1 MQHPC
6 AADPQSRS
14 DTYREDDT
22 STTLHNR
29 TSSPPCRDPGTSSMH
44 AGCRSRRMTSFSS
57 TTPLNSHTHSR
68 PHLPSLLG
76 RTVSWPGLRFTH
88 FDKKKGTHVAIHEHS
103 HENKHPCL
111 SLSSCDLHSVG
122 SGAASHHPTNWL
134 LKPILQGQVSK
145 TTNFAWKG
153 PFHLILPRSPNSSK
167 QQQTFCI

>member
-1 MQHPC
+1 MQHPRE
-6 AADPQSRS
+6 ADPQSRS

-22 STTLHNR
+22 STTPHNR
-29 TSSPPCRDPGTSSMH
+29 TSFPPCRDPGTSSMH
-44 AGCRSRRMTSFSS
+44 AGCHSRRMTSFSS
-57 TTPLNSHTHSR
+57 TMPLNSHTHSR

-76 RTVSWPGLRFTH
+76 RTVSWPGPEIYTLRQQEGHTRA
-88 FDKKKGTHVAIHEHS
+88 AIHEHP

-153 PFHLILPRSPNSSK
+153 PFHLI
-167 QQQTFCI
+167 

>member
-1 MQHPC
+1 MQDPC

-14 DTYREDDT
+14 DTYREYDT

-44 AGCRSRRMTSFSS
+44 AGCHSRRMTGFSS
-57 TTPLNSHTHSR
+57 TTPLNSHTHSH

-76 RTVSWPGLRFTH
+76 RTVSCPGLRFTD
-88 FDKKKGTHVAIHEHS
+88 FDNKKGTHAAIHEHL

-111 SLSSCDLHSVG
+111 SLSSCDLHLVG
-122 SGAASHHPTNWL
+122 SGAADHHPTNWL

-145 TTNFAWKG
+145 TTIFSWKG
-153 PFHLILPRSPNSSK
+153 PFHLILPCKS
-167 QQQTFCI
+167 QT